1 MATQKHMG
9 KNQLV
14 DRLAAQVGSRE
25 MAIGILQKRGHLK
38 PGTETLTEAGK
49 KRDAMTA
56 EERAKDR
63 ASKRT
68 GEKSSAFS
76 YNPRTNRATKKR

>member
-9 KNQLV
+9 KNQLI

-38 PGTETLTEAGK
+38 PGTETLTESGK

-56 EERAKDR
+56 EDRAKDR
-63 ASKRT
+63 AAKRT
-68 GEKSSAFS
+68 GAKPSAFS